1 MEEWLNTLK
10 TAPETH
16 PQGDPE
22 TVELPRG
29 NHQWYTHSH
38 ARPTYCNVCR
48 DTLHGKELY
57 LLINNLIL
65 FITIIKVINKFVK

>member
-10 TAPETH
+10 TVAETH

-29 NHQWYTHSH
+29 NHQWYAHSH

-57 LLINNLIL
+57 LYLLIN
-65 FITIIKVINKFVK
+65 